1 MLYSGKPV
9 VNRVY
14 ACVRES
20 ILLKGLEA
28 VFARQTDLVFC
39 GGCVDEATL
48 FDQLPLVGATA
59 LLYDVGTAESLPY
72 LTILKRNYPKLRILV
87 LLDTNLYHLSRKI
100 LARGVSGHLRTTAT
114 AEELFV
120 SLSRQPLSDP
130 DAKRP
135 PARLTNREKEILRL
149 VSMGKPNRQ
158 IARELAI
165 SETAVR
171 YHLDQ
176 IYGQLKEPGHVHAG
190 TQPGSDE
197 RA

>member
-1 MLYSGKPV
+1 M
-9 VNRVY
+9 
-14 ACVRES
+14 
-20 ILLKGLEA
+20 
-28 VFARQTDLVFC
+28 
-39 GGCVDEATL
+39 DEATL
-48 FDQLPLVGATA
+48 FDQLPVVRATA

-72 LTILKRNYPKLRILV
+72 LTILRRNFPELRILV
-87 LLDTNLYHLSRKI
+87 LLDTSLYHLSRKI

-120 SLSRQPLSDP
+120 SLSGQRLSDP
-130 DAKRP
+130 GGKRP

-158 IARELAI
+158 IARELSL

-176 IYGQLKEPGHVHAG
+176 IYGKLREPSHVHAG
-190 TQPGSDE
+190 NQAGEDH
-197 RA
+197 AQA

>member
-1 MLYSGKPV
+1 V
-9 VNRVY
+9 EIRVY

-28 VFARQTDLVFC
+28 VFARQNDLVFC

-48 FDQLPLVGATA
+48 FDQLPRVDATA
-59 LLYDVGTAESLPY
+59 LLYDVGTAEALPY
-72 LTILKRNYPKLRILV
+72 LTILKRNFPRLRILV
-87 LLDTNLYHLSRKI
+87 MLDSHLYHLSRKI

-120 SLSRQPLSDP
+120 SLSGQPLSHP
-130 DAKRP
+130 DGPQP
-135 PARLTNREKEILRL
+135 PARLTNREKDILRL
-149 VSMGKPNRQ
+149 VSMGKPNRK

-176 IYGQLKEPGHVHAG
+176 IYGKLKEPRHVHA
-190 TQPGSDE
+190 TPEE
-197 RA
+197 RR

>member
-1 MLYSGKPV
+1 M

-48 FDQLPLVGATA
+48 FDQLPVVGATA
-59 LLYDVGTAESLPY
+59 LLYDVGTADSLPY
-72 LTILKRNYPKLRILV
+72 LTILRRNFPDLRIFV
-87 LLDTNLYHLSRKI
+87 LLDTNLYHLSRKV
-100 LARGVSGHLRTTAT
+100 LARGVSGHLSRTAT
-114 AEELFV
+114 AEELLD
-120 SLSRQPLSDP
+120 SLNGQPLSHP
-130 DAKRP
+130 DQNSP

-149 VSMGKPNRQ
+149 VSTGKPNRQ
-158 IARELAI
+158 IARELSI

-176 IYGQLKEPGHVHAG
+176 IHGKLRELGHVHVG
-190 TQPGSDE
+190 SKPGQDGE
-197 RA
+197 HA